1 MESDTIILQDIRE
14 SDSWKH
20 LQVRFDENGNLLI
33 EGHDMGEAVEKF
45 FGEGSNEKSLMVN
58 LYDNFSK

>member
-14 SDSWKH
+14 SDAWKH
-20 LQVRFDENGNLLI
+20 LQVRFDENGNLII